1 MLVLIK
7 EMFIGLLISIDDA
20 SNHTKCVSLS
30 NQKFEIQPTFINL
43 HPKKYSQE
51 FHYYPFTVKLAK
63 CVESNTLND
72 LSNKVCDPNKTED
85 VNLNIFNMTTGTDES
100 ETLKKHISCE
110 CKCRFDGR
118 NCNSD
123 QWWNNDKCQCERKKH
138 HLCKRYY
145 VWNLA
150 MCNCQNGKYL
160 ASIMD
165 VSAIMWDEIID
176 SYAKL
181 SLKEDEEEKNFNEK
195 KQPAKRKISIF
206 YLHFH

>member
-85 VNLNIFNMTTGTDES
+85 VNLDIFNMITGTDES
-100 ETLKKHISCE
+100 KTLKKHISCE
-110 CKCRFDGR
+110 CKCRFDDLMEEIVIQINGGIMINANMSVR
-118 NCNSD
+118 NII
-123 QWWNNDKCQCERKKH
+123 
-138 HLCKRYY
+138 Y
-145 VWNLA
+145 V
-150 MCNCQNGKYL
+150 KD
-160 ASIMD
+160 IMFGILQR
-165 VSAIMWDEIID
+165 VIVKMENI
-176 SYAKL
+176 
-181 SLKEDEEEKNFNEK
+181 
-195 KQPAKRKISIF
+195 
-206 YLHFH
+206 